1 MSRLLRDVVLALSL
15 FALIAFVPPPVARAA
30 DDLRVVAATEYRLVP
45 AEGRVHVT
53 VDAAATS
60 FTPNS
65 PDGSAFTGLEF
76 TVQPGVAN
84 VSASSAGTAL
94 QTVVKE
100 RTAEYT
106 AIGLTFSRP
115 VFYRQSYRYQV
126 DFDLVDRGGGATR
139 DIRISRSLIAFPLWA
154 FGSDGVAGSSVQVS
168 VPPGYSPSVE
178 GAHLASTRSADG
190 GTTLSS
196 GVLSNPFAFFAYL
209 SADRP
214 GAFVETPFS
223 LAVGGAR
230 ARVDVLAWED
240 DPAWGVRMKS
250 LLTDG
255 LPALHDLIGLDYAVT
270 GPLKVEEAATSRLG
284 EYAGIYNDV
293 NNLITVRYDADAF
306 VSLHEAA
313 HIWFNE
319 KLFDDRWIGEAW
331 AEFYAVRAG
340 KQIHASGES
349 FNLDPGLLAHRIPL
363 NNWGVVGAENLPV
376 EDFAYAA
383 SYNLANLIARRT
395 DIKHLQAVWQA
406 AAGHQLAYQPMH
418 LGTRPDA
425 GPITQAGWQRLL
437 DLLEERTGANYD
449 DLWKEWVANPQQRV
463 ALELRA
469 RVRTA
474 YQLVA
479 TQAASWNVPRALR
492 LQMSSWQF
500 TEAQAQLDGARR
512 VLAQRGE
519 ISARAQRLDLKAP
532 PTLRAAFEGDRGMN
546 AAEAEGRAELSS
558 LDAISL
564 ATAAQAPPPTPLEW
578 VGLLGVDPARALG
591 GARTAFESG
600 DLAAASASAGR
611 ARSERLGSVEA
622 GRERVVALGG
632 GILGLD
638 GLAMAGL
645 GLRRRRHRRRRVA
658 LAATR
663 LATPQADPP
672 PPGAAEV
679 DPPAYP
685 RA

>member
-1 MSRLLRDVVLALSL
+1 MSRLIRDVVFALSL
-15 FALIAFVPPPVARAA
+15 ALIAFVPPQVARAA
-30 DDLRVVAATEYRLVP
+30 GDLRVVATTEYRLIP
-45 AEGRVHVT
+45 ADGRVHVT
-53 VDAAATS
+53 VDATATS
-60 FTPNS
+60 FAPNS
-65 PDGSAFTGLEF
+65 PDGSAFSGLEF
-76 TVQPGVAN
+76 TVQPGVVN
-84 VSASSAGTAL
+84 VSASSGGAAL
-94 QTVVKE
+94 QTVIKE

-106 AIGLTFSRP
+106 AIGLTFGRP
-115 VFYRQSYRYQV
+115 VFNRQSYRYQV
-126 DFDLVDRGGGATR
+126 DFDLVDSGGAAAR
-139 DIRISRSLIAFPLWA
+139 DIRISRSLIAFPVWA
-154 FGSDGVAGSSVQVS
+154 FGSDGLAGSSVQIS

-178 GAHLASTRSADG
+178 GAHLASSTSADG

-214 GAFVETPFS
+214 GAFVETPLS
-223 LAVGGAR
+223 LTVGDAQ

-240 DPAWGVRMKS
+240 DPAWGLRMKS

-255 LPALHDLIGLDYAVT
+255 LPALHDLIGLDYGVS

-284 EYAGIYNDV
+284 EYAGIYNDL
-293 NNLITVRYDADAF
+293 NNLITVRYDADAW

-349 FNLDPGLLAHRIPL
+349 FNLDPAMLAHRIPL
-363 NNWGVVGAENLPV
+363 NNWGVVGAESLPI

-418 LGTRPDA
+418 PGTKLDT

-449 DLWKEWVANPQQRV
+449 DLWKEWVANPQQQGT
-463 ALELRA
+463 LEQRA
-469 RVRTA
+469 KARTA
-474 YQLVA
+474 YQLLA
-479 TQAASWNVPRALR
+479 TQAASWNLPRALR

-500 TEAQAQLDGARR
+500 AEAQTQIDGARR
-512 VLAQRGE
+512 VLVQRGE
-519 ISARAQRLDLKAP
+519 VASRAQQLDLKPP
-532 PTLRAAFEGDRGMN
+532 PTLRAAFEADRGMN
-546 AAEAEGRAELSS
+546 AAETEGRAELSS

-564 ATAAQAPPPTPLEW
+564 ATATLAPTPTPLEW

-591 GARTAFESG
+591 SARTAFESG
-600 DLAAASASAGR
+600 DLAAASGSAGR
-611 ARSERLGSVEA
+611 AGSERLGSVEA
-622 GRERVVALGG
+622 GRERVVTLGG
-632 GILGLD
+632 GFLALD

-658 LAATR
+658 LAAAR
-663 LATPQADPP
+663 FATPQGEAPL
-672 PPGAAEV
+672 PGAREV

-685 RA
+685 PA